1 MLKTIISI
9 YLAIITFFGSFGA
22 SFMKP
27 EVPVEESDFVPVLR
41 FMAASDTHVKAAND
55 EQSRRL
61 QKAIKMSYAI
71 ADADKNYNKLDGILI
86 AGDTTDDGLQSQ
98 RCAFKSAVDSV
109 IRPETQFMPLIAQAH
124 DGGTYDYKSIDYF
137 TELHDLES
145 SDNHYVLNG
154 YHFITISRAY
164 VDGVRYA
171 DYQRE
176 WLKEQLEEAVADDP
190 NKPIFVSHHEHV
202 DNTVYGSSDFEG
214 WDDAFFKDIFM
225 EYPQIVHF
233 SGHSHYPLSDPRSVW
248 QGDFTA
254 IGTGAL
260 YYVEL
265 TVEDVRTVHPEGYK
279 DEVQFWVVE
288 VDANNRIRLIG
299 IDLTEEKVLCE
310 YILDNPADPANR
322 EYTPEK
328 QAARSKAPVFDENA
342 EIKVKKSFGKVSL
355 VAPAAKST
363 DGMPITLY
371 RVFLYDSDG
380 NEVKKDWVLPD
391 YYSATV
397 SPTNTFS
404 LGNLAKGNYTAKIV
418 AETAYGV
425 QSAPLE
431 VSFSK

>member
-1 MLKTIISI
+1 MLQSIISI
-9 YLAIITFFGSFGA
+9 FMAVITFFGTWGV

-27 EVPVEESDFVPVLR
+27 VIPEDESDFVPVLR
-41 FMAASDTHVKAAND
+41 FVASSDTHVMAAND
-55 EQSRRL
+55 KQCRRI
-61 QKAIKMSYAI
+61 QKALKFSYEFAE
-71 ADADKNYNKLDGILI
+71 ADENYKSLDGVIF

-109 IRPETQFMPLIAQAH
+109 IRPETQVMPLLAQAH
-124 DGGTYDYKSIDYF
+124 DGGTYDYKSLDYF
-137 TELHDLES
+137 KMLHGMDAT
-145 SDNHYVLNG
+145 DNHYVING
-154 YHFITISRAY
+154 YHFITMSRAY

-176 WLKEQLEEAVADDP
+176 WLRAELDKAVADDP
-190 NKPIFVSHHEHV
+190 TKPIFFAQHEHV

-214 WDDAFFKDIFM
+214 WDDEFFKDIFM

-233 SGHSHYPLSDPRSVW
+233 SGHSHYPLSDPRSLW

-254 IGTGAL
+254 IGTGSL

-265 TVEDVRTVHPEGYK
+265 TVEDVRTYHPENHKG
-279 DEVQFWVVE
+279 EAQFWIVE
-288 VDANNRIRLIG
+288 VDANNRVRLIG
-299 IDLTEEKVLCE
+299 IDLEEEKILCE

-342 EIKVKKSFGKVSL
+342 EIEVKKSFGAVSL

-371 RVFLYDSDG
+371 RVFLYDSEG

-397 SPTNTFS
+397 SSTNTFS
-404 LGNLAKGNYTAKIV
+404 LGVLGNGDYTAKVV

>member
-1 MLKTIISI
+1 MLKSIISVFM
-9 YLAIITFFGSFGA
+9 AVITFFASLGA
-22 SFMKP
+22 ASINP
-27 EVPVEESDFVPVLR
+27 VSPVEDSDFVPVLR

-55 EQSRRL
+55 TQSRRL

-71 ADADKNYNKLDGILI
+71 ADANKHYNKLDGILI

-98 RCAFKSAVDSV
+98 RCAFKAAVDSV
-109 IRPETQFMPLIAQAH
+109 IKPETQFMPLLAQAH
-124 DGGTYDYKSIDYF
+124 DGGTYDSESLEYF
-137 TELHDLES
+137 KMLHDVDAT
-145 SDNHYVLNG
+145 DNHYVLNG
-154 YHFITISRAY
+154 YHFITISRSNEL
-164 VDGVRYA
+164 GVRYA

-176 WLKEQLEEAVADDP
+176 WLKAQLEEAVADDP
-190 NKPIFVSHHEHV
+190 NRPIFVSHHEHV

-214 WDDAFFKDIFM
+214 WDDEFFKDIFL

-233 SGHSHYPLSDPRSVW
+233 SGHSHYPLSDPRSIW
-248 QGDFTA
+248 QDEFTA

-265 TVEDVRTVHPEGYK
+265 TVEDVRTVHPKGYK

-288 VDANNRIRLIG
+288 VDANHRLRLIG

-310 YILDNPADPANR
+310 YILENPADLANR

-328 QAARSKAPVFDENA
+328 QAARSTAPVFEDA
-342 EIKVKKSFGKVSL
+342 KVDVNKSFGKLSL
-355 VAPAAKST
+355 TFDSAKST
-363 DGMPITLY
+363 DGMPVVLY
-371 RVFLYDSDG
+371 RVIVNNADG
-380 NEVKKDWVLPD
+380 KEVYNDWLLPE

-397 SPTNTFS
+397 AETNTV
-404 LGNLAKGNYTAKIV
+404 NLNTLLKGDYTAKII

>member
-1 MLKTIISI
+1 MLKSIISVFM
-9 YLAIITFFGSFGA
+9 AVITFFASLGA
-22 SFMKP
+22 ASINP
-27 EVPVEESDFVPVLR
+27 VSPVEDSDFVPVLR

-55 EQSRRL
+55 TQSRRL

-71 ADADKNYNKLDGILI
+71 ADANKHYNKLDGILI

-98 RCAFKSAVDSV
+98 RCAFKAAVDSV
-109 IRPETQFMPLIAQAH
+109 IRPETQFMPLLAQAH
-124 DGGTYDYKSIDYF
+124 DGGTYDGESLEYF
-137 TELHDLES
+137 KMLHDVDAT
-145 SDNHYVLNG
+145 DNHYVLNG
-154 YHFITISRAY
+154 YHFITISRSNEF
-164 VDGVRYA
+164 GVRYA

-176 WLKEQLEEAVADDP
+176 WLKAQLEEAVADDP
-190 NKPIFVSHHEHV
+190 NRPIFVSHHEHV

-214 WDDAFFKDIFM
+214 WDDEFFKDIFLQ
-225 EYPQIVHF
+225 YPQIVHF
-233 SGHSHYPLSDPRSVW
+233 SGHSHYPLSDPRSIW
-248 QGDFTA
+248 QDEFTA

-265 TVEDVRTVHPEGYK
+265 TVEDVRTVHPKGYK

-288 VDANNRIRLIG
+288 VDANHRLRLIG

-310 YILDNPADPANR
+310 YILENPAKTANR

-328 QAARSKAPVFDENA
+328 QAARSTAPVFEDA
-342 EIKVKKSFGKVSL
+342 KVEVNKSFGKVSL
-355 VAPAAKST
+355 TFDSAKST
-363 DGMPITLY
+363 DGMPVVLY
-371 RVFLYDSDG
+371 RVIVNNADG
-380 NEVKKDWVLPD
+380 KEVYNDWLLPE

-397 SPTNTFS
+397 AETNTV
-404 LGNLAKGNYTAKIV
+404 NLNTLLKGDYTAKII